1 MALYLIIIVEGL
13 LFLYTFLASYFGLPL
28 FEVFNFS
35 NGYIRMIKA
44 IIAQF
49 SIFFAILLLIIGIYF
64 MYKRVKDSDNFIDK
78 DEVLQQLTGF
88 VIFFGILL
96 VLFFI

>member
-13 LFLYTFLASYFGLPL
+13 LFLYTFLASYFGLTL

-49 SIFFAILLLIIGIYF
+49 SIFFALLLLILGIYLL
-64 MYKRVKDSDNFIDK
+64 YKRVKDSDNFIDK

>member
-1 MALYLIIIVEGL
+1 MALYIVMIVEGI
-13 LFLYTFLASYFGLPL
+13 LFLYAFLACYFGFPV

-44 IIAQF
+44 VIAKF
-49 SIFFAILLLIIGIYF
+49 SIFFAILLLIVGIYLL
-64 MYKRVKDSDNFIDK
+64 YKRIKDSESVIDK
-78 DEVLQQLTGF
+78 DDVLPQLTGF
-88 VIFFGILL
+88 VIFFGILI

>member
-1 MALYLIIIVEGL
+1 MALYLIMIVEGL
-13 LFLYTFLASYFGLPL
+13 LFLYTFFASYFGLPL

-35 NGYIRMIKA
+35 NGYIRMVKA

-49 SIFFAILLLIIGIYF
+49 SVFFALLLLIVGVYF
-64 MYKRVKDSDNFIDK
+64 LYKRVKDSENFIDK
-78 DEVLQQLTGF
+78 DEVLPQLTGF
-88 VIFFGILL
+88 TVFFGILL

>member
-1 MALYLIIIVEGL
+1 MIVEGL
-13 LFLYTFLASYFGLPL
+13 LFLYTFFASYFGLPL

-35 NGYIRMIKA
+35 NGYIRMVKA

-49 SIFFAILLLIIGIYF
+49 SVFFALLLLIVGIYF
-64 MYKRVKDSDNFIDK
+64 LYKRVKDSENFIDK
-78 DEVLQQLTGF
+78 DEVLPQLTGF
-88 VIFFGILL
+88 TVFFGILL

>member
-1 MALYLIIIVEGL
+1 MALYLIIIVEGF

-28 FEVFNFS
+28 LEVFNFS

-49 SIFFAILLLIIGIYF
+49 SIFFALLLLILGIYLL
-64 MYKRVKDSDNFIDK
+64 YKRVKDSDNFIDK